1 MSFLVETHF
10 HTAEVSRCGKVRA
23 AAAVRLYKTHGYH
36 AIVVTDH
43 FCMDFFERL
52 DLKTW
57 DEKVDAYLA
66 GYLAA
71 VQAGKS
77 CGIQVLLGL
86 EFAFPGTYDD
96 ILVYGVTP
104 EMLKSHPD
112 MNRLGP
118 SGLSR
123 LARSENLLL
132 VQAHPFRPYITRVY
146 EEMLEGLEVYNGNP
160 RHDSDNKR
168 ALRLAKENGW
178 IQLSGSDF
186 HQTDD
191 VGSGGIRLS
200 EMPADSIAFAAL
212 LRKIRTPELIRA
224 LGLGRK

>member
-71 VQAGKS
+71 VRQPTRAGE
-77 CGIQVLLGL
+77 CGV
-86 EFAFPGTYDD
+86 D
-96 ILVYGVTP
+96 P
-104 EMLKSHPD
+104 ERA
-112 MNRLGP
+112 RL
-118 SGLSR
+118 
-123 LARSENLLL
+123 
-132 VQAHPFRPYITRVY
+132 
-146 EEMLEGLEVYNGNP
+146 
-160 RHDSDNKR
+160 
-168 ALRLAKENGW
+168 
-178 IQLSGSDF
+178 
-186 HQTDD
+186 
-191 VGSGGIRLS
+191 
-200 EMPADSIAFAAL
+200 
-212 LRKIRTPELIRA
+212 
-224 LGLGRK
+224 